1 MKPWRQWRRLLFG
14 GVVASIPEDDRS
26 LQSIQ
31 RGDKPHHHGR
41 RRRLLRQLL
50 MGTNEPKAPDDD
62 SCGPTDS
69 NFGITGMSVG
79 FGGGSISGQR
89 VQVQCLNGYVEE
101 RKKRRA
107 ITYM

>member
-1 MKPWRQWRRLLFG
+1 
-14 GVVASIPEDDRS
+14 
-26 LQSIQ
+26 
-31 RGDKPHHHGR
+31 
-41 RRRLLRQLL
+41 

-101 RKKRRA
+101 RKEGESYNL
-107 ITYM
+107 YM